1 MPESGLPEGMS
12 SITVH
17 NWPLRVTVAFPDVI
31 GVEGFE
37 KIRAALGPIVKEL
50 ESIQAEAA
58 KKVRETNIEP
68 KTGDDV

>member
-1 MPESGLPEGMS
+1 MPERSLPEGMS

-37 KIRAALGPIVKEL
+37 KIKASLGDVIKPL
-50 ESIQAEAA
+50 EAIQTEAA
-58 KKVRETNIEP
+58 RKVREASLEL
-68 KTGDDV
+68 KTGDGV